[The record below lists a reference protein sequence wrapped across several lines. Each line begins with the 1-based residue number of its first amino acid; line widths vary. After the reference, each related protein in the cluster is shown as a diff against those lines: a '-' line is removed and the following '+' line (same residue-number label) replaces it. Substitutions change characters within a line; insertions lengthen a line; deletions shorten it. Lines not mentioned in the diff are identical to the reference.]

1 MSGFDYYHVPGVD
14 RFLMDDSCS
23 PESEYGFDTVELTEE
38 ERGEVEA
45 VKEAYRARGYE
56 LSTNAVL
63 TLSQFAII
71 RMRDEDAYRRL
82 AGLFPLWFV
91 DLFDDLYLKMILFET
106 NDNL

>member
-1 MSGFDYYHVPGVD
+1 MSGFEYCVPGVD
-14 RFLMDDSCS
+14 RFLMDDSYS

-45 VKEAYRARGYE
+45 VKEAYRAKGYE

-63 TLSQFAII
+63 TLSQFAMI
-71 RMRDEDAYRRL
+71 RTRDEDAYRRV

-91 DLFDDLYLKMILFET
+91 DLFDDLYLKMILYET

>member
-1 MSGFDYYHVPGVD
+1 MSGFEYCVPGVD
-14 RFLMDDSCS
+14 RFLMDDSYS
-23 PESEYGFDTVELTEE
+23 PGSEYGLDTVELTEE

-63 TLSQFAII
+63 TLSQFAMI
-71 RMRDEDAYRRL
+71 RTRDEDAYRRV

-91 DLFDDLYLKMILFET
+91 DLFDDLYFKMILYE
-106 NDNL
+106 NPDNV